1 MVTRG
6 ELLFKVL
13 EKEKFFLPIVF
24 VNLRTVFATCIFL
37 ILVDTKIDL
46 DKSFGKK
53 IITISNKLPPPPPHH
68 YYESINSIC

>member
-6 ELLFKVL
+6 DLLFKIL
-13 EKEKFFLPIVF
+13 EKGFFLPSVF

-46 DKSFGKK
+46 DKPFGK
-53 IITISNKLPPPPPHH
+53 
-68 YYESINSIC
+68 

>member
-13 EKEKFFLPIVF
+13 EKEKLFLPSVF

-37 ILVDTKIDL
+37 TLVDTKIDL
-46 DKSFGKK
+46 DKPFGKK
-53 IITISNKLPPPPPHH
+53 IITLSNKLPPPPPPKPLLPLP
-68 YYESINSIC
+68 